1 MIMEDLNIK
10 LPSLS
15 NILNGLCEI
24 LQELASCHDLTMFL
38 SCFSHF
44 CVMMSS
50 RCCHVLV
57 TFLSCSCHVLGM
69 FLSCSSCHFL
79 FMFLSCSCHVKFLSR
94 SCHVLTMFSSRS
106 SYGKNTTRSCRTF
119 ERPCNNFARF
129 HNLSQDITESTLQ
142 DLETMLKLGNH
153 NYFKL
158 KPTTKQLTQTG
169 IVIVVCAIA
178 VAVSVFTEGFHASP
192 ARTIAAQAFLSA
204 DCW

>member
-15 NILNGLCEI
+15 NILYGLCEI

-44 CVMMSS
+44 CVMISS

-57 TFLSCSCHVLGM
+57 TFLSC
-69 FLSCSSCHFL
+69 SCHFL

-94 SCHVLTMFSSRS
+94 SCHVLTMLSSRS

-119 ERPCNNFARF
+119 ERSYNNFAQF